1 MNTSPPVLPLTLSD
15 GSPLPPKPV
24 VPGRLRTNEDW
35 LTRQP
40 ELYQEVRDRIMG
52 GDTNITKLAEMY
64 ASQRWNTRENKLG
77 ITEDAMRRAI
87 RAMVVEDIT
96 TEKFR
101 EIVGSSSLFLT
112 GEMVD
117 KASEV
122 GATARNAKD
131 LGAVSMAMNMAVE
144 VGMKLGG
151 APAPVIRHEHLH
163 VHTTPDALEQRRQ
176 QLRAKLT
183 NQSSAVVD
191 AVPVVKMNDKTVATE
206 GAATISDE
214 AKKLSTPD

>member
-1 MNTSPPVLPLTLSD
+1 MPAEEQPTLFT
-15 GSPLPPKPV
+15 PPPKPV
-24 VPGRLRTNEDW
+24 VPGRARTNEDW

-52 GDTNITKLAEMY
+52 GDTNITRLAKEY
-64 ASQRWNTRENKLG
+64 APLRWNAKDNKLG

-96 TEKFR
+96 TDKFR
-101 EIVGSSSLFLT
+101 EIVGSSSLFLP

-122 GATARNAKD
+122 GATAKSAKD

-144 VGMKLGG
+144 VGIKLGG
-151 APAPVIRHEHLH
+151 TPAPVIRHEHLH

-176 QLRAKLT
+176 QVRARLAEKSGT
-183 NQSSAVVD
+183 VVEAEPVRMMDNNRSAD
-191 AVPVVKMNDKTVATE
+191 TE
-206 GAATISDE
+206 
-214 AKKLSTPD
+214 STEL

>member
-1 MNTSPPVLPLTLSD
+1 MTTSNPSPALPLTLSD

-35 LTRQP
+35 LTWQP

-64 ASQRWNTRENKLG
+64 ASQRWNTKENKLG
-77 ITEDAMRRAI
+77 ITRDAMRRAI

-122 GATARNAKD
+122 GAMAKNAKD

-151 APAPVIRHEHLH
+151 TPAPVIRHEHLH

-176 QLRAKLT
+176 QLRAKLA
-183 NQSSAVVD
+183 NQSGAVVE
-191 AVPVVKMNDKTVATE
+191 AVPVVKMNTNYPE
-206 GAATISDE
+206 QNSR
-214 AKKLSTPD
+214 